1 MTGDIG
7 AAIGAA
13 SFWMFIAAIV
23 VAGIAGKSFRHHE
36 TQKTIRQAIER
47 GQTLDPQTLD
57 RLMEATSQKGPP
69 PRAGFLVGGMIML
82 AIGAGLGAIG
92 WAEATSHAN
101 ASQLYQGLAVGAL
114 VGLIGVALIVAG
126 IVVGKP
132 GNGQP

>member
-23 VAGIAGKSFRHHE
+23 VASIAGKSFRHHE

-47 GQTLDPQTLD
+47 GQSLDPQTLD
-57 RLMEATSQKGPP
+57 RLMESTTQKGPP

-82 AIGAGLGAIG
+82 AIGAGLAAIG
-92 WAEATSHAN
+92 WASAQVHPD
-101 ASQLYQGLAVGAL
+101 QLYQGLGAGAL
-114 VGLIGVALIVAG
+114 VGLIGVALIAAG
-126 IVVGKP
+126 LLIGRP
-132 GNGQP
+132 GNGQG